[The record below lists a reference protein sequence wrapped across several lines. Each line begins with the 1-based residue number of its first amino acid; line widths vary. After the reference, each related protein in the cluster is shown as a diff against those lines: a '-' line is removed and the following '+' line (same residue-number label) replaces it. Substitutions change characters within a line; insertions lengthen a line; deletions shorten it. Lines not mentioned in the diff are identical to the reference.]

1 MMKHY
6 SLFDVTTGAF
16 IGREFVGTTAALVIN
31 IPPGCAAVEGAHDHL
46 SQRVDF
52 ATGQVVDWQ
61 PPQPPDDELR
71 TWHWRTGPLGQSQW
85 VPRLTDLART
95 QQAQALVQQRMD
107 ALERTQGRAMRELA
121 ITPGRSD
128 ARAALAAIEARMTAL
143 RAEFAAPALLP
154 LEPLPPEPTP
164 RAPMPAV
171 VFVPPVPA
179 PALPVTPTTPTTPPP
194 VPVQPTP

>member
-6 SLFDVTTGAF
+6 SFFDVTTGAL
-16 IGREFVGTTAALVIN
+16 IGREFVGTAEALAIN
-31 IPPGCAAVEGAHDHL
+31 IPPGCAAIEGTHDHL
-46 SQRVDF
+46 SRRVDF
-52 ATGQVVDWQ
+52 VTGQVVDWQ

-71 TWHWRTGPLGQSQW
+71 TWHWRTGPLGQPQW
-85 VPRLTDLART
+85 VSRPTDLART

-121 ITPGRSD
+121 ITPGRND
-128 ARAALAAIEARMTAL
+128 ARGALAEIETRMVTL

-154 LEPLPPEPTP
+154 LEPLPPEPTS

-171 VFVPPVPA
+171 VFIPPA
-179 PALPVTPTTPTTPPP
+179 PS
-194 VPVQPTP
+194 QPSP